1 MKNFFFRGAI
11 LLLLACALLGC
22 LPSCQKESEP
32 SQEGVSYDE
41 ARLDEYIKPFAY
53 TDLTVSLSSADAL
66 KSEAVWEVLLR
77 SAEVISYPEDAVE
90 YYAEQR
96 RDTYR
101 YYAEKNDWSYEQ
113 ALEFFGASEESI
125 LAEAREMVK
134 GDLVYRYIVKDA
146 GITLSE
152 DEKAAQ
158 LDRYVQ
164 KFSEDYGYSED
175 YVTEKMTD
183 LIYDAM
189 LYDKTMEYLIVK
201 NTFITNNENQ

>member
-1 MKNFFFRGAI
+1 MKQIFFRGA
-11 LLLLACALLGC
+11 LLLFLACALVSC
-22 LPSCQKESEP
+22 LSSCRTDGETETD
-32 SQEGVSYDE
+32 GVSYDD
-41 ARLDEYIKPFAY
+41 ALLDESIQPFPY
-53 TDLTVSLSSADAL
+53 TDLTVTLSSADAL

-77 SAEVISYPEDAVE
+77 SAEVISYPEEAVE

-101 YYAEKNDWSYEQ
+101 YYAEKNDWSYAQ

-125 LAEAREMVK
+125 LTEAREMVK

-158 LDRYVQ
+158 LDRYVK
-164 KFSEDYGYSED
+164 KFSEDYGYTED
-175 YVTEKMTD
+175 YVTENMTE

-189 LYDKTMEYLIVK
+189 LYDKTMEYLIVN
-201 NTFITNNENQ
+201 NTFVQK